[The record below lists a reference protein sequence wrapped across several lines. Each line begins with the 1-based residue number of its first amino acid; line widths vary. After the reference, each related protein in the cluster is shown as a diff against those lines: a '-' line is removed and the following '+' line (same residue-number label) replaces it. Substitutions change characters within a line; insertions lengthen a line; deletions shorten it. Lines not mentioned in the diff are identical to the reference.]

1 MSYTSTC
8 HCGTIGATIA
18 GDLPA
23 EAMTCNCSIC
33 RRKGTVLHF
42 VPADAAS
49 LHAPAD
55 KLRDYRF
62 GKNAIHHHFCMD
74 CGCTPFA
81 TGTDPQGNAMVA
93 VNLRCVEDCDLD
105 RLKLTAVDGA
115 SF

>member
-1 MSYTSTC
+1 MSYASTC
-8 HCGTIGATIA
+8 HCGAIGATIS

-42 VPADAAS
+42 VPAGEAT
-49 LHAPAD
+49 LEAPAD
-55 KLRDYRF
+55 KLGDYTF
-62 GKNAIHHHFCMD
+62 NKNAIHHHFCMV

-81 TGTDPQGNAMVA
+81 TGTDPQGNEMVA
-93 VNLRCVEDCDLD
+93 VNLRCVPECDLD
-105 RLKLTAVDGA
+105 QLKLTAVDGA